1 MKAKTL
7 LCVLTSLLFF
17 FVKVQAQNGN
27 VGIGNNAPTAKLHVT
42 GNARITSL
50 PPGAAADSVV
60 TADADGNLRKRAVSD
75 VGGGGTPGTVAPPP
89 IVVIGLKAANNNI
102 TRGNAGTK
110 YQLDGEVLINTVPS
124 ATYNDGTDALALP
137 AGTYLVTFVYEGS
150 IANSTATSPVI
161 HSFFYDFITSYGTQ
175 RIHANSPSNAGGA
188 SNHGVTIQF
197 TVVISANTTYPFA
210 LGWGQGGNFTGSYN
224 ISRGTQISFVKLN

>member
-7 LCVLTSLLFF
+7 LCVLTSVLLF

-42 GNARITSL
+42 GNARITNL

-60 TADADGNLRKRAVSD
+60 TADADGNLRKRAAGD
-75 VGGGGTPGTVAPPP
+75 IGGGAPGAVAPPP
-89 IVVIGLKAANNNI
+89 IVVIGMKAAANNI
-102 TRGNAGTK
+102 TRGNAGTTF
-110 YQLDGEVLINTVPS
+110 QLDGEVLINTIPS
-124 ATYNDGTDALALP
+124 ATYDDGTDRITLP
-137 AGTYLVTFVYEGS
+137 AGTYLVTFVYEGA
-150 IANSTATSPVI
+150 IANSPATTPVI

-197 TVVISANTTYPFA
+197 TVRVTAATTYPFS
-210 LGWGQGGNFTGSYN
+210 LGWGQGGNFSGSYN
-224 ISRGTQISFVKLN
+224 ISRGTQISFIKLN